1 MRLSFAIAS
10 VATAA
15 VELLVVTHGAHAAVL
30 TPTGPG
36 TEEVNALGH
45 REGVRPGWEASAGIG
60 SGFSGT
66 YGLGYEGRLGY
77 TLPIGAYFGA
87 QVQAF
92 YGQGA
97 VDQKAHGTF
106 FGVEGGYKLYP
117 IPPVEV
123 RPYVFLGPAFIT
135 EVSTN
140 PTIVTSKT
148 GFAVQPGALATYHLG
163 PAFVGAD
170 FRFLATPGPFGVA
183 LMGTVGLGL

>member
-1 MRLSFAIAS
+1 MRFSFAIVS
-10 VATAA
+10 MATAT
-15 VELLVVTHGAHAAVL
+15 VELLVAPRGARAAVL

-36 TEEVNALGH
+36 TEEVNAQGH
-45 REGVRPGWEASAGIG
+45 REGIRPGWEASAGIG

-77 TLPIGAYFGA
+77 TLPVGAYFGA

-117 IPPVEV
+117 LPPVEI
-123 RPYVFLGPAFIT
+123 RPYLFLGPAFIT

-140 PTIVTSKT
+140 PTTVSSKT

-163 PAFVGAD
+163 PAFVGGD

>member
-1 MRLSFAIAS
+1 MRLSFAIVS

-15 VELLVVTHGAHAAVL
+15 VGILTPQGARAAAL

-36 TEEVNALGH
+36 TEQYTPQGH
-45 REGVRPGWEASAGIG
+45 RAGVRPGWEASAGIG
-60 SGFSGT
+60 TGFSGT
-66 YGLGYEGRLGY
+66 YGLGYEGRIGY

-97 VDQKAHGTF
+97 ADEKAHGTF

-117 IPPVEV
+117 IREVEV
-123 RPYVFLGPAFIT
+123 RPYLFLGPAFIT
-135 EVSTN
+135 QVDTN
-140 PTIVTSKT
+140 PTVVTSKT

-163 PAFVGAD
+163 PVFLGGD

-183 LMGTVGLGL
+183 LMGTVGVGL